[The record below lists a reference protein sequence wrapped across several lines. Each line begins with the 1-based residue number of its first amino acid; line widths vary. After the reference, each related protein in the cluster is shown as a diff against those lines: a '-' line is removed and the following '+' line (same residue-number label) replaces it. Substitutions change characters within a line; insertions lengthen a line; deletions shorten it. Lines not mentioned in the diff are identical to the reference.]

1 VANRSASDAVITQQG
16 AATRPRFFIVSRHMP
31 DDIVIRR
38 ERPDHPQVVALLD
51 ALDAYLATLYPP
63 EANHILGVQALLA
76 PEVSFFAAWHGETV
90 VGTGA
95 ARRMPG
101 GDDTDRQA
109 YGEIKRMMVT
119 PAQRGFGLAGRLLS
133 VLEQSLRDDGIRLAR
148 LETGRDQT
156 AAVRLYERCGYRQRG
171 PFGGYPDNGLSLFL
185 EKSL

>member
-1 VANRSASDAVITQQG
+1 
-16 AATRPRFFIVSRHMP
+16 MP

-63 EANHILGVQALLA
+63 EANHILDLKALLA
-76 PEVSFFAAWHGETV
+76 PEVSFFAAWRGEAV

-95 ARRMPG
+95 VRRMPG
-101 GDDTDRQA
+101 EADTGGQA

-119 PAQRGFGLAGRLLS
+119 PAQRGAGLAGRLLAS
-133 VLEQSLRDDGIRLAR
+133 LEKSLHEDGIRLAL
-148 LETGRDQT
+148 LETGRDQA
-156 AAVRLYERCGYRQRG
+156 AAVRLYQRCGYRQRG